1 MSETSRFTEDISTA
15 ANDKARTI
23 IDEAESETQQALA
36 QAKIRSVREAE
47 DILNSGRAEAEAV
60 RRRQISEIRQRLK
73 LQEQFEKS
81 KIVTE
86 VLDQSKERMMDILRD
101 EKRYLPY
108 LTALTASGIR
118 EIGLDA
124 VIVHLNSHDLNRV
137 NAIEFEREVTK
148 LLGRSVKIELSREP
162 MQALGGVV
170 VSSKDGKARIINTL
184 DQRFE
189 ALEPKLLIEAGK
201 ILFGE

>member
-1 MSETSRFTEDISTA
+1 MSETSRFTEDILTA

-23 IDEAESETQQALA
+23 INEAESETQQALE
-36 QAKIRSVREAE
+36 QAKIHSTREAE
-47 DILNSGRAEAEAV
+47 DILNSARAEAEAV

-86 VLDQSKERMMDILRD
+86 VLDQSKNRVMDILKD
-101 EKRYLPY
+101 EKRYLAY
-108 LTALTASGIR
+108 LTALVVSGIR
-118 EIGLDA
+118 DIGLDA
-124 VIVHLNSHDLNRV
+124 VVVHLNSHDLNRV
-137 NAIEFEREVTK
+137 NAIELEREVTK
-148 LLGRSVKIELSREP
+148 FLRKSVKIELSHEP
-162 MQALGGVV
+162 MQALGGIV
-170 VSSKDGKARIINTL
+170 VSSRDGKARIINTL